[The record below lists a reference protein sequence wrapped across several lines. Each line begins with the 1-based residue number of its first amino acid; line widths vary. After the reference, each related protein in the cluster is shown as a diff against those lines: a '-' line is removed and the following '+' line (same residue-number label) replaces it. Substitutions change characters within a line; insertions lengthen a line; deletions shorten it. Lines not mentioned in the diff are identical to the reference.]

1 MNEFDKIKLIL
12 KDNGINFLKADVL
25 DKSKDII
32 CTPYKGIKDS
42 NNRIFIFMQ
51 YNINNKILS
60 YYLVEQI
67 NPDLDIDKVKSKLLD
82 MNSKNIGI
90 FMTKDNNLIYEI
102 NLSLNENK
110 FVFSNY
116 MDNTLNC
123 IETYEYLKEQQIIL

>member
-60 YYLVEQI
+60 YY
-67 NPDLDIDKVKSKLLD
+67 
-82 MNSKNIGI
+82 
-90 FMTKDNNLIYEI
+90 
-102 NLSLNENK
+102 
-110 FVFSNY
+110 
-116 MDNTLNC
+116 
-123 IETYEYLKEQQIIL
+123 